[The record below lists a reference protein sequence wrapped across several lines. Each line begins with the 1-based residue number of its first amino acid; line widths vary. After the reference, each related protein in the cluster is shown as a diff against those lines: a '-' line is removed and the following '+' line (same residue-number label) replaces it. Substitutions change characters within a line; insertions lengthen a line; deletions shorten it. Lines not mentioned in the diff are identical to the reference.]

1 MEEILNKYPLLKDQ
15 NVPRETLLEFE
26 SFIEMLQKKNEE
38 INIISKETA
47 KNAVIRER
55 HIVDSAQVIDLIDLN
70 SNTITDIGSGGGMPG
85 IIISILTKRLNKT
98 LKSNLYEKSH
108 HKSAFLRSVSRD
120 LKLNT
125 EIIQKN
131 IFEEHNIETGTV
143 MARAFKPLPITL
155 ELVYKNFSSY
165 TNLIVFM
172 GKNGEKTLE
181 EARENWE
188 FDFEKK
194 KSVTS
199 KDSFLLNIKNIKK
212 NIKTNMQIIS
222 IINQKGGVG
231 KTTTVI
237 NLAAGLAQLEK
248 KVLVI
253 DLDPQGNATTG
264 LGLSNLENS
273 DETIYGVLNGSKS
286 ILEVIKK
293 TEIKNLDI
301 VTSNVDLSGLEVETA
316 GDNQRAF
323 ILKVKLTPY
332 LNDSRGSYD
341 YILIDCPP
349 SLSLLTVMALA
360 SSHSLVVPL
369 QTEFFALEGLTQ
381 LMKTIERV
389 KVSVNPELRIRG
401 ILLTMYDKRNKLS
414 SQVEKEARDYFS
426 DKVYHTVI
434 PRNVRLSEAPSHGM
448 PVLIYDKTCLGS
460 KSYFSFTDEFIN
472 QEGKEGSTA

>member
-172 GKNGEKTLE
+172 GKNGEKTLK
-181 EARENWE
+181 EAQENWE

-194 KSVTS
+194 KSITS

-212 NIKTNMQIIS
+212 
-222 IINQKGGVG
+222 IN
-231 KTTTVI
+231 
-237 NLAAGLAQLEK
+237 
-248 KVLVI
+248 
-253 DLDPQGNATTG
+253 
-264 LGLSNLENS
+264 
-273 DETIYGVLNGSKS
+273 
-286 ILEVIKK
+286 
-293 TEIKNLDI
+293 KN
-301 VTSNVDLSGLEVETA
+301 
-316 GDNQRAF
+316 
-323 ILKVKLTPY
+323 
-332 LNDSRGSYD
+332 
-341 YILIDCPP
+341 
-349 SLSLLTVMALA
+349 
-360 SSHSLVVPL
+360 
-369 QTEFFALEGLTQ
+369 
-381 LMKTIERV
+381 
-389 KVSVNPELRIRG
+389 
-401 ILLTMYDKRNKLS
+401 
-414 SQVEKEARDYFS
+414 
-426 DKVYHTVI
+426 
-434 PRNVRLSEAPSHGM
+434 
-448 PVLIYDKTCLGS
+448 
-460 KSYFSFTDEFIN
+460 
-472 QEGKEGSTA
+472 